1 MQRGGEEVCSG
12 EECADWRAV
21 RCISGEI
28 PLTGGAGK
36 RERVG
41 KERGDANGRRE
52 RETEGGKSWC
62 GSWKAAATSART

>member
-28 PLTGGAGK
+28 PLTGGTGK
-36 RERVG
+36 RERGGQG
-41 KERGDANGRRE
+41 KR
-52 RETEGGKSWC
+52 
-62 GSWKAAATSART
+62 